1 MPVKN
6 YKVEYW
12 FLNFVGDYDFGYD
25 YERVDVKAISPKQ
38 AILKAKEKARKGAKN
53 FAIVDI
59 NGKVK
64 EYDS

>member
-38 AILKAKEKARKGAKN
+38 AILKAKKKLERVLK
-53 FAIVDI
+53 ILL
-59 NGKVK
+59 
-64 EYDS
+64 